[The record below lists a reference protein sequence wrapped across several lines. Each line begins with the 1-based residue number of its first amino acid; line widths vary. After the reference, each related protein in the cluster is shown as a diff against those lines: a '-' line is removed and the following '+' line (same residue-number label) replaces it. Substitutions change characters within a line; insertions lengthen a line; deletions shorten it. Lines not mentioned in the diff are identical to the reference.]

1 MKWIA
6 GRAATFGGFMRK
18 EFAQTLHDKRMRLI
32 LFYIPLL
39 QLVVYGVALS
49 TYTQNIRLAVA
60 AKPSDAFTRHLAQ
73 RLYAGGWFVPIEPGA
88 GDPGDWVR
96 SGKAEA
102 VLVAPPDGADR
113 DLGRGQ
119 AQYQL
124 LVDSLNAVRARSIET
139 YASAVVNQ
147 AVRDEG
153 FQHGRPRLDFVLR
166 TFYNPEG
173 RTPIFLIPG
182 TLCLLLFIATTVLT
196 NMSMSRERE
205 RGTIETLFSAPV
217 APWEIV
223 AGKTLPFVALGL
235 LNLPFGLLGARLLGV
250 PVHGP
255 LWLIMLSTFVFLCAA
270 VSVGLLISLN
280 AKNQQQA
287 VLGGFLYTY
296 PATQLSGVIFPI
308 ENMPRSIAWVAY
320 LNPLH
325 YYVDIMRHLMLKG
338 GDLNAV
344 IPRLAAIT
352 VIGCISMVPV
362 MRRFRQTL
370 N

>member
-1 MKWIA
+1 MTWFSDRFK
-6 GRAATFGGFMRK
+6 TFVGFMRK
-18 EFAQTLHDKRMRLI
+18 EFAQTLHDPRMRLI

-49 TYTQNIRLAVA
+49 TYTRNIRLAVA
-60 AKPSDAFTRHLAQ
+60 AKPSDAFSRRLAQ
-73 RLYAGGWFVPIEPGA
+73 RFYAGGWFVPAEPGR
-88 GDPGDWVR
+88 GDPADWVR
-96 SGKAEA
+96 SGRAEA

-113 DLGRGQ
+113 DLGREG

-124 LVDSLNAVRARSIET
+124 LVDSLNAVRARSVEN
-139 YASAVVNQ
+139 YARAVLDQ
-147 AVRDEG
+147 ALRDEG
-153 FQHGRPRLDFVLR
+153 FQRARPRLDFVVR

-173 RTPIFLIPG
+173 QTPIYLIPG

-196 NMSMSRERE
+196 NMSMGRERE
-205 RGTIETLFSAPV
+205 QGTIETLFSSPIS
-217 APWEIV
+217 PWEIV
-223 AGKTLPFVALGL
+223 LGKTLPFVALGL

-250 PVHGP
+250 PIQGP
-255 LWLIMLSTFVFLCAA
+255 LWLIMLSTAIFLCAA
-270 VSVGLLISLN
+270 VSVGLLISIN
-280 AKNQQQA
+280 ARSQQQA

-308 ENMPRSIAWVAY
+308 ENMPKSIAWIAY

-338 GDLNAV
+338 GDFGAV
-344 IPRLAAIT
+344 APRLAAIGAIGAVSIAR
-352 VIGCISMVPV
+352 VIL
-362 MRRFRQTL
+362 RFRRTL